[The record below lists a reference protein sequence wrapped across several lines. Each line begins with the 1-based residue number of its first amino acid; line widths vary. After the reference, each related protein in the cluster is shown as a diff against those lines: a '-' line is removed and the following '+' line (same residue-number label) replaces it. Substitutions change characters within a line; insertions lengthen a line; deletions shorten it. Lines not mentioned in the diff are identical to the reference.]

1 MKKIYYIL
9 YIFTTIF
16 ATSCNDEDQVVNLKN
31 EDPNMTITDISPVN
45 GYIGNELT
53 IYGEDFGVS
62 EDLLK
67 VCIGNAPVEVLSCED
82 KVIVVRIPEGVTTG
96 KISLEVLGQKYLSD
110 FIFDVLGQ
118 PGVTSI
124 EPSAAF
130 VGDEI
135 SFKGHDFGT
144 EKSRIKVF
152 FNGVES
158 SAEIIS
164 CANEEFKVKVPEDAK
179 TGPIR
184 LDVSTFTNMSLPN
197 DFTVIERATL
207 SKLSPEKGYRGGE
220 VTITGTNFGI
230 QGENSKVL
238 FGTEVAEIVS
248 WENEKIVVKAPEAL
262 EEDLEVAVEVTTQYE
277 TIGTT
282 LAFTVLIPPVI
293 SNVAPEQFYIG
304 NEITVTTTGLLDIK
318 REEMQILFGEL
329 TAPAEITSWANNNG
343 TVTMKVKIPQ
353 GIDPG
358 KTILR
363 VKVLNKEFVYTNK
376 ELTLLPTPYIS
387 EVDAPNVLNQ
397 NGTSEK
403 LVVQKEDVITL
414 KGGNFGT
421 DKGAIKL
428 YVDGAE
434 STALTIQNF
443 ENEKITLKIGE
454 NFAGGEVQ
462 LYYEGIPLVES
473 DEALTMIQTGDDITE
488 FVLRNYKRNFET
500 KTEEGITGLP
510 AYWDMNSSAK
520 SFTRIKDSNGNAN
533 LVLADWGNNCD
544 NGKVWQT
551 AILPSGS
558 YTVSVNMA
566 ECGTSG
572 GRFNSYFIVAEGA
585 GGDQS
590 LPDVDANGNLSN
602 GTTIFDKAK
611 LTDNRGND
619 VTSTLTFSLSDDKS
633 ITLGFV
639 SMLYNK
645 SYVKI
650 SSISI
655 VKN

>member
-1 MKKIYYIL
+1 MEKLYYIL
-9 YIFTTIF
+9 YIFAIIL

-31 EDPNMTITDISPVN
+31 EDPDMTITNISPTN

-53 IYGEDFGVS
+53 IYGADFGVS

-67 VCIGNAPVEVLSCED
+67 VRIGNTPVEVISCED
-82 KVIVVRIPEGVTTG
+82 KVIVVKISEGVTTG

-130 VGDEI
+130 VGDEVI
-135 SFKGHDFGT
+135 FRGHDFGT
-144 EKSRIKVF
+144 EKSRIKVL

-158 SAEIIS
+158 SAEIIT
-164 CANEEFKVKVPEDAK
+164 CENEEFKVKVPANAL
-179 TGPIR
+179 TGPIQ
-184 LDVSTFTNMSLPN
+184 LDISTFANMNIPN
-197 DFTVIERATL
+197 DFTVIDRATL
-207 SKLSPEKGYRGGE
+207 TGLSPAKGYKGGE
-220 VTITGTNFGI
+220 VTITGTDFGI
-230 QGENSKVL
+230 QGEKSKVL
-238 FGTEVAEIVS
+238 FGAEVAEIVS
-248 WENEKIVVKAPEAL
+248 WEDEKIVVKVPEGL

-293 SNVAPEQFYIG
+293 SNVTPEQFYIG
-304 NEITVTTTGLLDIK
+304 NEINVTGTGLLDIK
-318 REEMQILFGEL
+318 QEDMQILFGEL
-329 TAPAEITSWANNNG
+329 TDPAEMVSWANNNG

-358 KTILR
+358 KTTLR

-387 EVDAPNVLNQ
+387 EVVAPNVLNQ
-397 NGTSEK
+397 NATSEK
-403 LVVQKEDVITL
+403 LVVQKDDIITL
-414 KGGNFGT
+414 KGGNFGVT
-421 DKGAIKL
+421 SDGVEV
-428 YVDGAE
+428 YVDGVA
-434 STALTIQNF
+434 SDDLTIQSF
-443 ENEKITLKIGE
+443 GNEAITLTIGE
-454 NFAGGEVQ
+454 HFTGGEVQ

-473 DEALTMIQTGDDITE
+473 GKMLTMVKTGDDITE
-488 FVLRNYKRNFET
+488 FVLRNYKRVFET
-500 KTEEGITGLP
+500 KTEEGITDLP
-510 AYWDMNSSAK
+510 AYWDMNSNAK
-520 SFTRIKDSNGNAN
+520 SFTRIKESNGNTN

-558 YTVSVNMA
+558 YTITVNMA
-566 ECGTSG
+566 ECGTGG
-572 GRFNSYFIVAEGA
+572 GRFNSYFMVAEGK

-602 GTTIFDKAK
+602 GTIIFNKIK

-619 VTSTLTFSLSDDKS
+619 VIST
-633 ITLGFV
+633 ITLNLSEDKPVTIGFV
-639 SMLYNK
+639 SMLFNK
-645 SYVKI
+645 SYIKI